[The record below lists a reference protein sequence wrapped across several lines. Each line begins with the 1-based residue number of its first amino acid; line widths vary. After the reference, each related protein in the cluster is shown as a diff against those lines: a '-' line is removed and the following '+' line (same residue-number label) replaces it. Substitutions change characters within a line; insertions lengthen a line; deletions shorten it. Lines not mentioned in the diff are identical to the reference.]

1 MSLGHSPQIVT
12 NGLIYMLDPANRK
25 VWNGTSTSMTSL
37 INNGVNTIS
46 NGPYGYD
53 TSTYL
58 VPVMTINN
66 ALLSTATSTCTI
78 ALSTP
83 DLNTLALNQNITVM
97 FAAKKN
103 YYGYGGNSNG
113 NTEFMQGVSN
123 GYGNGWRISEGSQ
136 IYPQPITTGAAFTG
150 THYWS
155 FEFTDVGGPTISV
168 GDTVSYNRMC
178 ICAMS
183 LTPTLLTGFVNGNFG
198 QINNNGGYV
207 TGPIQPYISY
217 TSAGAGSFNGL
228 FGFLMIYNRGLTRN
242 EIQQNFNALRGRYN
256 L

>member
-1 MSLGHSPQIVT
+1 MSLTHSPQIVT

-123 GYGNGWRISEGSQ
+123 GYGNGWRISEIPQTQYNPASTP
-136 IYPQPITTGAAFTG
+136 IVQPIFPLLANIRILI
-150 THYWS
+150 
-155 FEFTDVGGPTISV
+155 VC
-168 GDTVSYNRMC
+168 SYR
-178 ICAMS
+178 ID
-183 LTPTLLTGFVNGNFG
+183 
-198 QINNNGGYV
+198 NNGIECTVFKETCHYKCPDPP
-207 TGPIQPYISY
+207 T
-217 TSAGAGSFNGL
+217 TN
-228 FGFLMIYNRGLTRN
+228 N
-242 EIQQNFNALRGRYN
+242 
-256 L
+256 